1 VFAFCKISTS
11 MKEQMF
17 NFLSNLLSNEVNIFI
32 NYFNQ
37 YFDDEAFVFGNS
49 NVFYIGSDLSMPNS
63 LCTFS
68 KLNPFGCYFLI
79 SMCVT

>member
-1 VFAFCKISTS
+1 

-17 NFLSNLLSNEVNIFI
+17 NFLSNLLSNEVNIFVK
-32 NYFNQ
+32 YFNQ
-37 YFDDEAFVFGNS
+37 YFDDETFVLGNS
-49 NVFYIGSDLSMPNS
+49 NAFYIGIDLSMPNS